1 MFFFASTIL
10 FVKLTLVS
18 FIPSISLLQPHF
30 LSIYLFFYLF
40 IYLPTYLSIYL
51 IIYLTIYPS
60 TYLSIYLSIYLS
72 TYSSIYIRI
81 YLSIHLS
88 IYQSIYQS
96 IHLTLFQPPSI
107 FLPFSLSLSLS
118 LCLSLS
124 VSLLS
129 LFLTNSS
136 CLLFSHTPSLSL
148 FLPSQNMVRHAP
160 DSEVTA
166 AAGTNKETNMLPCA
180 FFFFVALPSINI
192 LLNYFNSIFSL
203 DSMKF

>member
-1 MFFFASTIL
+1 MGLHHVLCVYYLICQTYSGL
-10 FVKLTLVS
+10 F
-18 FIPSISLLQPHF
+18 H
-30 LSIYLFFYLF
+30 SIYLPSSTPLSLHLSIFLP
-40 IYLPTYLSIYL
+40 IYL
-51 IIYLTIYPS
+51 S
-60 TYLSIYLSIYLS
+60 TYLSIYLSNYLSNYFSIYLSIHLPIYLS

-96 IHLTLFQPPSI
+96 IYLTLFQPPSI

-118 LCLSLS
+118 

-136 CLLFSHTPSLSL
+136 CLLFCHTPSLSL